1 MAEREGKQGH
11 ALETGHRPLVRV
23 TYRVRIV
30 VWEVREL
37 MNSEVQ
43 HGMFFSILHPFY
55 IFYPINAS

>member
-11 ALETGHRPLVRV
+11 ALERGHRPLVRV

-30 VWEVREL
+30 VWEVREV

-43 HGMFFSILHPFY
+43 HGMFFLFYIPFIFSIL
-55 IFYPINAS
+55 